1 MVAAQS
7 LWDWLE
13 SDCRDVLSRH
23 NSSQHSG
30 RLRPRDLARFGK
42 SCSTWHVHNV
52 RNLGGSGRTWRQRLR
67 GSDQGQSASFFCGS
81 HNVRCRLSSDP
92 CRTCWPT
99 KQCTKWLCLH
109 GHPWLRAL
117 SSLCGGSHHDIRAI
131 TGDDTGPWKHRFL
144 DVRCGFDWISRIR
157 CGHAPSRFSIQ
168 CCRLPSVL
176 HFGLLADVRSV
187 SNLSGTKFPIFRD
200 SMRKSIADHSRGGR
214 RVSSS
219 LAAVFSGVSGQM
231 ELREI
236 SRPEPSSGEILVR
249 VLGCTL
255 CGSDLHTFEG
265 RRQVPTPTVLGHE
278 VTGEIV
284 ALGPDAPR
292 CDLAGQEL
300 RCGNRITWSLVAS
313 CGQCV
318 FCQHDLPQ
326 KCVKAVKYGHE
337 PLRPGRELLG
347 GLAEHCLLV
356 PGTSIVRLPD
366 DFPLEVA
373 CPANCATATAAAAL
387 EAVGEIQGTR
397 VLVLGAGLLGLTV
410 CAMARTRRAAEV
422 ICVEVNSERRT
433 RARLFG
439 A

>member
-1 MVAAQS
+1 
-7 LWDWLE
+7 
-13 SDCRDVLSRH
+13 
-23 NSSQHSG
+23 
-30 RLRPRDLARFGK
+30 
-42 SCSTWHVHNV
+42 
-52 RNLGGSGRTWRQRLR
+52 
-67 GSDQGQSASFFCGS
+67 
-81 HNVRCRLSSDP
+81 
-92 CRTCWPT
+92 
-99 KQCTKWLCLH
+99 
-109 GHPWLRAL
+109 
-117 SSLCGGSHHDIRAI
+117 
-131 TGDDTGPWKHRFL
+131 
-144 DVRCGFDWISRIR
+144 
-157 CGHAPSRFSIQ
+157 
-168 CCRLPSVL
+168 
-176 HFGLLADVRSV
+176 
-187 SNLSGTKFPIFRD
+187 
-200 SMRKSIADHSRGGR
+200 MRKTIADHSRGGR

-313 CGQCV
+313 CGQCF

-439 A
+439 ATQAIAPEELISVAGGLTQNRGVDVAFELAGSTAAFETAWPVLRTGGTFVLVGSVFPLQPVALPLEQLVRRHLILRGIHNYRPHHLLAAVQFARQYHREFPFAEVVAEWHTLANAENAMRSARDPSRIRVGIRSN